1 MILASE
7 IIDVKSFPELTQQDI
22 SSASQVVT
30 PFAIR
35 TPIFNSTALSR
46 VLNSQVILKAENLQT
61 TGSFKVRGAINKLMN
76 LGPRERERG
85 VITVSSGNHGRAVAH
100 IAGELGIRAVVCL
113 SEAVPRG
120 KVEAIEDLGAEVVRR
135 GKTYDESVEEAYRIQ
150 SEGGLTMVH
159 PFDDP
164 LIIAGQ
170 GTIGLELLE
179 DFPQVDTVIIP
190 LSGGGLLSGIALALK
205 TANPNI
211 RVIGVSMD
219 RGPAMV
225 RSLEAGQ
232 VVEVVEEP
240 TLADALAGGIGPNN
254 QFTFRI
260 VQELLDE
267 AVLVSEDQI
276 AQAMVYMLE
285 HHHLVL
291 EGGGAV
297 GIAALLSKKVRRVGD
312 QIAVILSGGNVDLP
326 VLEGVIN
333 GHT

>member
-1 MILASE
+1 
-7 IIDVKSFPELTQQDI
+7 
-22 SSASQVVT
+22 
-30 PFAIR
+30 
-35 TPIFNSTALSR
+35 
-46 VLNSQVILKAENLQT
+46 
-61 TGSFKVRGAINKLMN
+61 
-76 LGPRERERG
+76 
-85 VITVSSGNHGRAVAH
+85 
-100 IAGELGIRAVVCL
+100 
-113 SEAVPRG
+113 
-120 KVEAIEDLGAEVVRR
+120 VVRR